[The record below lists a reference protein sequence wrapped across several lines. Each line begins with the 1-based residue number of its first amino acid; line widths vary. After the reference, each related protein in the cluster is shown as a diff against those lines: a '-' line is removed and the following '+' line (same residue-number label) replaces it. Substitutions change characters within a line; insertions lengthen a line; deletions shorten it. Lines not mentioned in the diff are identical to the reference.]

1 MKRFGPDDDVV
12 EIQKAAADGDEGAW
26 CALVERYGALVWSVA
41 RAHRLNLADAQD
53 VYQFVWMTLTQHLGH
68 IKQPAKL
75 SGWLYMVARNEC
87 LRSLGRTARQIPT
100 DQVLEPDSANE
111 DYYADA
117 MLLLEERNTELWR
130 AVDELPGRCSSLLRA
145 LMSDA
150 HDGYEEIAAQLN
162 IPIGSVGPT
171 RQRCLD
177 HLRRNLALIR
187 IKQDRDDI

>member
-1 MKRFGPDDDVV
+1 
-12 EIQKAAADGDEGAW
+12 
-26 CALVERYGALVWSVA
+26 
-41 RAHRLNLADAQD
+41 
-53 VYQFVWMTLTQHLGH
+53 
-68 IKQPAKL
+68 
-75 SGWLYMVARNEC
+75 
-87 LRSLGRTARQIPT
+87 
-100 DQVLEPDSANE
+100 
-111 DYYADA
+111 